1 VPSIPYYS
9 SLPRGGNISITHSF
23 RIKVSIGFH
32 IWHTTSSLSKNI
44 ELLDELIDR
53 HTTPVD
59 GLLEKE
65 SISSATTSDENKFHQ
80 GPIRLQLGLKAF
92 PLI

>member
-1 VPSIPYYS
+1 M
-9 SLPRGGNISITHSF
+9 
-23 RIKVSIGFH
+23 
-32 IWHTTSSLSKNI
+32 SKNI

-80 GPIRLQLGLKAF
+80 GPVRVQLGFKAF
-92 PLI
+92 PLM